1 MTFYNYTYT
10 YLIIYIY
17 LYIYIYILYYHILY
31 TYRIDSSDMEK
42 KRLRLELLISNRQVK
57 RQEPPLAAIE
67 VILEPVANRRKTH
80 GFLPWKKWK
89 GSIKVHKKKTILDH
103 SRMVKFPQ
111 TC

>member
-1 MTFYNYTYT
+1 
-10 YLIIYIY
+10 
-17 LYIYIYILYYHILY
+17 
-31 TYRIDSSDMEK
+31 MEK